1 MAAVSYKVAC
11 MAVLCLVAVAVAPY
25 AEAAISCGTVTS
37 KLAPCLGYLKS
48 GGMVPPACCS
58 GVKSLNSLASSTP
71 DRQQACKC
79 LKSGFQQI
87 PGINP
92 GLASGLPGKC
102 GVNIPYPIR
111 PSTDCSKY
119 LSPSLSHTHLYTHTH
134 TR

>member
-11 MAVLCLVAVAVAPY
+11 IAVLCMVAVAVAPY
-25 AEAAISCGTVTS
+25 AEAAITCGMVQS
-37 KLAPCLGYLKS
+37 KLAPCVTYLKS
-48 GGMVPPACCS
+48 GGAVPPKCCS
-58 GVKSLNSLASSTP
+58 GVKGLNSLASTKP
-71 DRQQACKC
+71 DRQQACQCIKNAA
-79 LKSGFQQI
+79 QQI

-102 GVNIPYPIR
+102 GVKIPYPIS

-119 LSPSLSHTHLYTHTH
+119 LSPPLSLTHIYTYTY